1 MVKFDPRFTQVV
13 YLDTEWY
20 VPHGERTART
30 GSLIVNPSRPGHA
43 LLGGVF
49 VREYPLQRRRLPAE
63 EIWGFDLSR
72 EEETLRSVYR
82 LFERAWGE
90 MDGRTPEHPDLI
102 IVGVGVAR
110 FDLPALFA
118 RCLTRR
124 IDTPERLFETFF
136 HTKPVDLTNVR
147 GVVRTEHGPVLYP
160 RSANDLRP
168 PTSGKR
174 PKRSGTSVWTLFDA
188 HRFDEIRARTLA
200 EVEEIIERA
209 QELLAPGGTATARAA
224 AGDG

>member
-1 MVKFDPRFTQVV
+1 MNFDPRFTQVV

-63 EIWGFDLSR
+63 EVWGFDLAH

-90 MDGRTPEHPDLI
+90 MDGRTPENPDLI
-102 IVGVGVAR
+102 VVGVGVAR

-118 RCLTRR
+118 RCLARR

-136 HTKPVDLTNVR
+136 HTKPVDLTNVHA
-147 GVVRTEHGPVLYP
+147 VVRTEYGPVLYP
-160 RSANDLRP
+160 RSANELRP
-168 PTSGKR
+168 PTSGTR

-188 HRFDEIRARTLA
+188 HRFDEIRARTRG
-200 EVEEIIERA
+200 EVEEIIERT
-209 QELLAPGGTATARAA
+209 EEILASGGTSPARDPARVA
-224 AGDG
+224 